1 MAKRWAAVGAGAVI
15 VAAVAAWAVAYG
27 ATTGS
32 GQSPAISGWAGSVSA
47 LVFDLAA
54 ATTIGLLVLASFAL
68 DPTRDEFPRALDTAA
83 VSAGVMTIFAAASG
97 FLSTQS
103 AQSAAWLVTA
113 LIAAVITALCFLI
126 RSLGGAAFLVIL
138 AIASLWPVA
147 DAEAAGL
154 APGGAESLM
163 LHVVFASVWLGGL
176 AALVFLRPRLGESRW
191 RVVATRFRPL
201 ADVSFIVV
209 ALSGASEAVYRLG
222 SSPDLGADYGVLL
235 LSKVVILVAAAVVL
249 LVIRSRNHA
258 PTLPRLLALELGFL
272 AIAFGVSAVLPSRQ
286 APIARAVPAKAT
298 PAEIL
303 TSHPLPPPF
312 GFANLLGEW
321 RLDLGWAL
329 AFAFA
334 AVLYVVGVR
343 HLRHR
348 GHHWPVG
355 RTILWFAGLAL
366 AAWLTSGGPAVYR
379 NTLFS
384 VDVAVGLAWSL
395 VVPLLL
401 VQGAPLRLACRT
413 LHTRTDGSRG
423 AREWLRAFSRSR
435 IVRFFAHPA
444 TAAVV
449 FAGSVWA
456 FSVGPLL
463 RWSTVNSFGHGWA
476 ALQLLAAG
484 LLLVH
489 ALTARTARL
498 RTGWRLLL
506 LAGVTAALVATGLWA
521 ASTDEL
527 LLADWFGAMGRTWGA
542 PPSVD
547 QVAGGTVFWIGSI
560 VVAAVLSAI
569 IVARRRDSRTSR
581 ASAARPSRRVL

>member
-1 MAKRWAAVGAGAVI
+1 
-15 VAAVAAWAVAYG
+15 
-27 ATTGS
+27 
-32 GQSPAISGWAGSVSA
+32 
-47 LVFDLAA
+47 
-54 ATTIGLLVLASFAL
+54 
-68 DPTRDEFPRALDTAA
+68 
-83 VSAGVMTIFAAASG
+83 
-97 FLSTQS
+97 
-103 AQSAAWLVTA
+103 
-113 LIAAVITALCFLI
+113 
-126 RSLGGAAFLVIL
+126 
-138 AIASLWPVA
+138 
-147 DAEAAGL
+147 
-154 APGGAESLM
+154 
-163 LHVVFASVWLGGL
+163 
-176 AALVFLRPRLGESRW
+176 
-191 RVVATRFRPL
+191 
-201 ADVSFIVV
+201 VSFVVV
-209 ALSGASEAVYRLG
+209 ALSGATEAVYRLG
-222 SSPDLGADYGVLL
+222 PSRNLGADYGILL
-235 LSKVVILVAAAVVL
+235 LTKVVILAAAAAVL
-249 LVIRSRNHA
+249 LVFRARTRA
-258 PTLPRLLALELGFL
+258 PAMPRFLALELGLL

-286 APIARAVPAKAT
+286 VPIARSVPANAT

-303 TSHPLPPPF
+303 TSHPLPAPF

-334 AVLYVVGVR
+334 AVLYVAGVR
-343 HLRHR
+343 RLRRR
-348 GHHWPVG
+348 GDHWPVD

-384 VDVAVGLAWSL
+384 VDVTVSLAWSL

-401 VQGAPLRLACRT
+401 LQGAPLALAYRT
-413 LHTRTDGSRG
+413 LHTRTDGSRS

-435 IVRFFAHPA
+435 IVRFFAHPVA
-444 TAAVV
+444 AAVV

-476 ALQLLAAG
+476 ALQLFVAG

-489 ALTARTARL
+489 ALTARTSRL

-521 ASTDEL
+521 VYTDEL

-547 QVAGGTVFWIGSI
+547 QVTGGTAFWIGSI
-560 VVAAVLSAI
+560 VVAAALAAI
-569 IVARRRDSRTSR
+569 IVTRRRDSRAAR